1 MHYEDE
7 IPFDPPRSQPPWIV
21 TLSDGRSFRAH
32 STRVTS
38 SGALMVM
45 DRHDEVIAVYNQDR
59 WSSAVLRS
67 TPEGEHS

>member
-1 MHYEDE
+1 MSTTSSE
-7 IPFDPPRSQPPWIV
+7 RSEQPPQ
-21 TLSDGRSFRAH
+21 SAAHRAAPRYTFASISIH
-32 STRVTS
+32 GVPEVLI
-38 SGALMVM
+38 AVM